1 MNRRRIDR
9 IFSPFL
15 LNRRNALSTAIV
27 VALVIIV
34 GSAIILF
41 SHPNSNDAV
50 IAPTPLVITQ
60 QEAPHV
66 RPVIPILLFTFNRA
80 ANLQRT
86 VESLLR
92 YRPSDGYPLIISQ
105 DGTDEAVTAVATSF
119 TDRVSHL
126 RYEWRGVAEP
136 PHPAAYFHIAGN
148 YHFGLTHVFDS
159 PSSTYRAVN
168 LMEDDMEI
176 APDFYDYFE
185 TALPILERD
194 PTLLCASAWN
204 DNGRRGLVGNATQLY
219 RTECFPGLGW
229 LMTRALWDELKPK
242 WPRGFWDDW
251 LREPPNRRERSCIIP
266 EINRVYTFGSV
277 GTSGGQFFSEYLA
290 DIQLNTQLVD
300 WAKQDLS
307 YIASA
312 SAYDTWIEDIL
323 RRATTVSSD
332 SAARA
337 LIDSVS
343 STAAVPDLIVTYN
356 NLAALTAMIKPLNL
370 IADHKAGVPRTS
382 YKGVLFYRYKARRI
396 FLVHNNSPLI
406 T

>member
-9 IFSPFL
+9 IFAPFL
-15 LNRRNALSTAIV
+15 RNRRNALYTAIA
-27 VALVIIV
+27 VALVIVV
-34 GSAIILF
+34 GSAFILF
-41 SHPNSNDAV
+41 SHRNTNVV
-50 IAPTPLVITQ
+50 IVSTALIVTATP
-60 QEAPHV
+60 PPPV

-92 YRPSDGYPLIISQ
+92 YRPSSGYPIVISQ
-105 DGTDEAVTAVATSF
+105 DGTDASVTAVATSF
-119 TDRVSHL
+119 SDRVTHL
-126 RYEWRGVAEP
+126 HYEWRGVAEP

-148 YHFGLTHVFDS
+148 YQFGLSHVFDS
-159 PSSTYRAVN
+159 PSSTYRAVI

-229 LMTRALWDELKPK
+229 IMTRALWEELRPK

-277 GTSGGQFFSEYLA
+277 GTSGGQF
-290 DIQLNTQLVD
+290 
-300 WAKQDLS
+300 
-307 YIASA
+307 SA
-312 SAYDTWIEDIL
+312 NISPTFNST
-323 RRATTVSSD
+323 RNSSNGT
-332 SAARA
+332 SR
-337 LIDSVS
+337 
-343 STAAVPDLIVTYN
+343 PD
-356 NLAALTAMIKPLNL
+356 
-370 IADHKAGVPRTS
+370 
-382 YKGVLFYRYKARRI
+382 
-396 FLVHNNSPLI
+396 VHRVRERL
-406 T
+406 